1 MSYDIHIESLPS
13 GKSQGYKFLTFGAYP
28 QHLGVKGIQK
38 MVDRFIK
45 CFFTPKGSDISD
57 SEYGTQLADLFLG
70 SVDPTE
76 LRELAVMAVRETEDK
91 IQEYDSR
98 KYSPADERLAFAEI
112 EEIVVDQVTP
122 GVEIRIILT
131 NTAGTRAL
139 VRFPLET

>member
-13 GKSQGYKFLTFGAYP
+13 GESVGYKFFTFGSYP
-28 QHLGVKGIQK
+28 RHLGVDGIQK
-38 MVDRFIK
+38 MVDRFAK

-70 SVDPTE
+70 NIDPTQ
-76 LRELAVMAVRETEDK
+76 LRELAVMAVRDAEEK
-91 IQEYDSR
+91 IREYDMQ
-98 KYSPADERLAFAEI
+98 KFSPADERLANAEI
-112 EEIVVDQVTP
+112 EEIVIDNEAP
-122 GVEIRIILT
+122 GVEIRVVLT